1 METVTITVKKVT
13 EDSVAKACADLTQ
26 EGLKPTVN
34 AVRAR
39 LGGASPNDVAPLIK
53 VWKAKQ
59 PVIAREEITPDPSI
73 ARLIAQ
79 QMASLAANAAQAAE
93 ARAAEAEENVQ
104 TLTENGQLLELR
116 ITQLQAQ
123 LQACQAQVQQ
133 QAGQLA
139 ERAQEIET
147 IRNDCRAAMQA
158 SETKAAN
165 ERLIA
170 EGLRQE
176 LVRAQIRVDSIGSL
190 EKALAAAQDQW
201 KEARE
206 ALAAA
211 QQAAAVSEARTVAA
225 TERAQHAEAREGALQ
240 RETAQLRAE
249 VVKGHSSAQQ
259 LAATLATMSATLAAS
274 TSAEHHRQIKK
285 GASDIATGGMQSRS
299 QNTSEPRT
307 S

>member
-13 EDSVAKACADLTQ
+13 EDSVAKACAELTK

-39 LGGASPNDVAPLIK
+39 LGGASPNEVAPLIK
-53 VWKAKQ
+53 VWKGKQ
-59 PVIAREEITPDPSI
+59 PAVAREEIMLDPSI

-79 QMASLAANAAQAAE
+79 QMVSLATNAAQAAE
-93 ARAAEAEENVQ
+93 VRAAEAEENVQ

-123 LQACQAQVQQ
+123 LEACQAQVQQ
-133 QAGQLA
+133 QRGQLA

-147 IRNDCRAAMQA
+147 LRNDCRAAMQA
-158 SETKAAN
+158 SETKSASERAA
-165 ERLIA
+165 A

-176 LVRAQIRVDSIGSL
+176 LVRAQIRIDSIGGL
-190 EKALAAAQDQW
+190 EKALAAAQDQL

-211 QQAAAVSEARTVAA
+211 QQSAAVSEARTVAA
-225 TERAQHAEAREGALQ
+225 TERAQQAEAREGTLQ
-240 RETAQLRAE
+240 RETAQLREE
-249 VVKGHSSAQQ
+249 VAKGHSSAQQ

-274 TSAEHHRQIKK
+274 TCVEHNRKIKD
-285 GASDIATGGMQSRS
+285 GASELATGGLQSRNQKTAQS
-299 QNTSEPRT
+299 KTS
-307 S
+307 

>member
-13 EDSVAKACADLTQ
+13 EDSVAKACADLTK

-53 VWKAKQ
+53 VWKGKQ
-59 PVIAREEITPDPSI
+59 PAVAREEITLDPSI

-79 QMASLAANAAQAAE
+79 QMASLAAHAAQAAE

-104 TLTENGQLLELR
+104 TLTENGQLLEVR

-123 LQACQAQVQQ
+123 LEACQAQVQQ

-147 IRNDCRAAMQA
+147 VRNDCHAAVQA

-165 ERLIA
+165 ERAIA

-176 LVRAQIRVDSIGSL
+176 LVRAQTRIDSISSL
-190 EKALAAAQDQW
+190 EKALAATQDQL

-206 ALAAA
+206 VLAAS
-211 QQAAAVSEARTVAA
+211 QQSAAVSEARTVAA
-225 TERAQHAEAREGALQ
+225 TERAQHAEAREGALR
-240 RETAQLRAE
+240 RENAQLRGE
-249 VVKGHSSAQQ
+249 VAKGHSSAQQ
-259 LAATLATMSATLAAS
+259 LATTLAEMSANLAAFV
-274 TSAEHHRQIKK
+274 ELQRPIKK
-285 GASDIATGGMQSRS
+285 EANDIGPGGLQARS
-299 QNTSEPRT
+299 QNTVEPRA